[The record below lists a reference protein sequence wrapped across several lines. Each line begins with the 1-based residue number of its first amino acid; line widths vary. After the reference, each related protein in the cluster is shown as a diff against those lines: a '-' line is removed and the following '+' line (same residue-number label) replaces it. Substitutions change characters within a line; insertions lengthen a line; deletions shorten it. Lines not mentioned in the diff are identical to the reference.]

1 MQECL
6 MTKFLS
12 GCAAATLLVAFAL
25 PGAAVAG
32 DRSDGVRNVDDYAW
46 SSHRRSYRHSHVRRY
61 YTEDEPSYT
70 VRRSY
75 RTYRSWDDDGAY
87 HGYGYHRRPGVSVG
101 VGGMGV
107 HVDRW

>member
-1 MQECL
+1 

-25 PGAAVAG
+25 PGPAAAG
-32 DRSDGVRNVDDYAW
+32 DRSDGIRQLDGYAW
-46 SSHRRSYRHSHVRRY
+46 SSHRRSYRHKHKHVRRY
-61 YTEDEPSYT
+61 YSEEPSYR
-70 VRRSY
+70 VRSY
-75 RTYRSWDDDGAY
+75 RTYRSWDDGGPY

-101 VGGMGV
+101 VGGVGV